1 MNHTN
6 LQLGM
11 AIKPLP
17 IYNPQ
22 NPPHLKPNWVAE
34 VGFKRVWAGME
45 KTGKDTATGMGIGL
59 NAPNPPRTR
68 TRFVVC

>member
-1 MNHTN
+1 
-6 LQLGM
+6 M

-22 NPPHLKPNWVAE
+22 NPSHLKPKWVAK
-34 VGFKRVWAGME
+34 VGFKRVWGGYG
-45 KTGKDTATGMGIGL
+45 KTGKDTGMGMGIGL

-68 TRFVVC
+68 THFVVC